1 MKEIIDELNKKFHE
15 YCNLMQ
21 DYQKA
26 MDDLA
31 KLEFDNKQKT
41 IDDLRQRRNA
51 ADEKMK
57 EYYNAVQALRKVCP
71 HTLPNGFCAF
81 VSAGQN
87 DEYTIEVC
95 SVCGYELRRKI

>member
-1 MKEIIDELNKKFHE
+1 MNEEFKKIVEELNKKFHE

-21 DYQKA
+21 DYQSA
-26 MDDLA
+26 MDSLA

-57 EYYNAVQALRKVCP
+57 EYFQAVIAVRKVCT
-71 HTLPNGFCAF
+71 HTLPNGFCSF
-81 VSAGQN
+81 ETAG
-87 DEYTIEVC
+87 EYEVC
-95 SVCGYELRRKI
+95 SICGFEIKKRI